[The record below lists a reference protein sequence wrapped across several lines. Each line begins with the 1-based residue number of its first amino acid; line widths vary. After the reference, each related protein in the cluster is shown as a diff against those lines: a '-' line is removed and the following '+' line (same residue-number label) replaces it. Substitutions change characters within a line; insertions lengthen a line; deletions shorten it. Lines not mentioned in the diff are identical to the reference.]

1 MALSI
6 NTNVA
11 SLNAQRNLQRSQ
23 ETLNTSLQR
32 LSTGLRINSAK
43 DDAAGLAISTR
54 FTTQINGL
62 NQAVRNANDG
72 ISLAQ
77 TGEAALDEITNNL
90 QRIRELAVQSANAT
104 NSTADRQALDAEV
117 QQRLAE
123 ISRIGGQTS
132 FNGTKIL
139 DGSFGNAAFQVGAN
153 VGETINVNL
162 STGVTAGQLT
172 RADKTSTMAG
182 GALTGVASTGF
193 SISVGG
199 VEAVAVAAPVDGTG
213 SGYEAASAAAGKT
226 AIDAASIVGLS
237 VSTNAA
243 ELVDSDAFTDIVTG
257 AATGDTYSLTIND
270 VEIFNVDGSGGA
282 VTITAAQMVAAINAQ
297 TADTGVTATIDA
309 DDVITLTGTEDGRS
323 INVAEV
329 TGGTVA
335 GGFDT
340 APPAATHGTLTMV
353 AYDTLALTGDFAAL
367 GLSASQDVDDANAV
381 IALNT
386 ASVLSVEAANGT
398 IKGIDAALTTV
409 SALRSDFGAVQ
420 NRFEST
426 ITNLQTISE
435 NLSASRGRILDA
447 DFAAETANLTKAQI
461 LQQAGTAILAQA
473 NALPQAALSLLQ

>member
-23 ETLNTSLQR
+23 ESLNTSLQR

-104 NSTADRQALDAEV
+104 NSASDRAALNAEV

-123 ISRIGGQTS
+123 IDRIGGQTS
-132 FNGTKIL
+132 FNGQKIL

-162 STGVTAGQLT
+162 STGVKGSQIGSYATGT
-172 RADKTSTMAG
+172 GTVIT
-182 GALTGVASTGF
+182 GALTAGGLGVKIGDGTVVNVGAS
-193 SISVGG
+193 
-199 VEAVAVAAPVDGTG
+199 VDGTKG
-213 SGYEAASAAAGKT
+213 VTATGGGQHASSAYAKADAINSSSISGLTATATNVTTELDFTNVASASEYTLTLNGQT
-226 AIDAASIVGLS
+226 IVSQTGTTPSNTGFTYTNVIDA
-237 VSTNAA
+237 
-243 ELVDSDAFTDIVTG
+243 
-257 AATGDTYSLTIND
+257 INQ
-270 VEIFNVDGSGGA
+270 NS
-282 VTITAAQMVAAINAQ
+282 NL
-297 TADTGVTATIDA
+297 TGVTASSDNANKI
-309 DDVITLTGTEDGRS
+309 ILTAVDGS
-323 INVAEV
+323 NIEAIE
-329 TGGTVA
+329 TGAAAGTV
-335 GGFDT
+335 GFT
-340 APPAATHGTLTMV
+340 TTSQILYG
-353 AYDTLALTGDFAAL
+353 ALT
-367 GLSASQDVDDANAV
+367 LSASDTITLSGEFAKVGFTATPVTVDVTKS
-381 IALNT
+381 LNT
-386 ASVLSVEAANGT
+386 ADVSSVDAAN
-398 IKGIDAALTTV
+398 KALFKVDSALASV